1 MVKVILVTGGNRGI
15 GLEICRILAA
25 AGHKVILGSRDLQK
39 GQKAGDMLKG
49 KVETIHLDV
58 INAGHIQV
66 VASFIA
72 KAYGKLD
79 ILINNAGIG
88 IGSKGASDADL
99 DDVKQI
105 METNFY
111 GAWYVSQA
119 MIPLLRK
126 SNDGRIIN
134 MSSGMGALNDLTGGY
149 AGYRLS
155 KTALNG
161 LTILMASELNQ
172 EEIIV
177 VAMSPGWVRTDMGGA
192 GAPRTVEQGAETAV
206 WLATASRADIE
217 TGKFYRDMKI
227 ISW

>member
-1 MVKVILVTGGNRGI
+1 
-15 GLEICRILAA
+15 
-25 AGHKVILGSRDLQK
+25 
-39 GQKAGDMLKG
+39 MLKG
-49 KVETIHLDV
+49 KVEAIHLDV

-66 VASFIA
+66 VASFIE

-126 SNDGRIIN
+126 STDGRIIN

-161 LTILMASELNQ
+161 LTILMANELNQ

-217 TGKFYRDMKI
+217 TGKFYRDRRI
-227 ISW
+227 ILW

>member
-1 MVKVILVTGGNRGI
+1 MDRVVLVTGGNRGI
-15 GLEICRILAA
+15 GLEIYRLLAV
-25 AGHKVILGSRDLQK
+25 AGHNVILGSRDLQK

-49 KVETIHLDV
+49 KVEAIQLDV
-58 INAGHIQV
+58 INSGHIQDAV
-66 VASFIA
+66 SFIE

-79 ILINNAGIG
+79 VLINNAGIG

-134 MSSGMGALNDLTGGY
+134 MSSGMGALNDLTGDY

-161 LTILMASELNQ
+161 LTILMVNELNQ

-217 TGKFYRDMKI
+217 TGKFYRDRRI
-227 ISW
+227 ILW